1 MRKLNIKDA
10 FTLAR
15 IIKSADIKEEIADFA
30 NRIAVKKSNK
40 DETVN
45 TEAVGLEFLIT
56 LLTSLSN
63 KETEQEFYSLFA
75 DVRGD
80 ITADDVS
87 KLSIPEVLDNVKAII
102 RENDVKSFFTSLSA
116 LK

>member
-1 MRKLNIKDA
+1 MRKLSIKDA

-15 IIKSADIKEEIADFA
+15 IIKKADIKEEIADFA
-30 NRIAVKKSNK
+30 NRIAIKNNSK
-40 DETVN
+40 DEMVN
-45 TEAVGLEFLIT
+45 TEAVGLEFVIT

-63 KETEQEFYSLFA
+63 KETEQEFYSLLA
-75 DVRGD
+75 DIRGD
-80 ITADDVS
+80 ITSDDVS

-102 RENDVKSFFTSLSA
+102 RKNDIKSFFTSLSA

>member
-15 IIKSADIKEEIADFA
+15 IIKSADVKEEIADFA
-30 NRIAVKKSNK
+30 NRIAVKKHGK

-45 TEAVGLEFLIT
+45 TEAVGLEFVIT

-63 KETEQEFYSLFA
+63 KETEQEFYSLLA
-75 DVRGD
+75 DIRGD

-102 RENDVKSFFTSLSA
+102 RENDIKSFFTSLSA

>member
-15 IIKSADIKEEIADFA
+15 IIKKADIKEEIADFA
-30 NRIAVKKSNK
+30 NRIAVKNNGK

-45 TEAVGLEFLIT
+45 TEAVGLEFVIT

-63 KETEQEFYSLFA
+63 KETEQEFYSLLA
-75 DVRGD
+75 DIRGD

-87 KLSIPEVLDNVKAII
+87 KLSIPEVLDNVKTII
-102 RENDVKSFFTSLSA
+102 RENDIKSFFTSLSA

>member
-30 NRIAVKKSNK
+30 NRIAVKKHGK

-45 TEAVGLEFLIT
+45 TEAVGLEFVIT

-63 KETEQEFYSLFA
+63 KETEQEFYSLLA
-75 DVRGD
+75 DIRGD

-102 RENDVKSFFTSLSA
+102 RENDIKSFFTSLSA

>member
-1 MRKLNIKDA
+1 M
-10 FTLAR
+10 
-15 IIKSADIKEEIADFA
+15 
-30 NRIAVKKSNK
+30 
-40 DETVN
+40 
-45 TEAVGLEFLIT
+45 IT

-63 KETEQEFYSLFA
+63 KETEQEFYSLLA
-75 DVRGD
+75 DIRGD

-102 RENDVKSFFTSLSA
+102 RKMILRVFTSLSA

>member
-15 IIKSADIKEEIADFA
+15 IIKKADIKEEIADFA
-30 NRIAVKKSNK
+30 NCIAVKKNSK

-45 TEAVGLEFLIT
+45 TEAVGLEFVIT

-63 KETEQEFYSLFA
+63 KETEQEFYSLLA
-75 DVRGD
+75 DIRGD

-102 RENDVKSFFTSLSA
+102 RENDVKSFFTSA
-116 LK
+116 LVLK